1 MSAIE
6 DKLKKL
12 PPKQQTLLLLVIP
25 LIILGLFAYLVYLP
39 SEKTISRLEA
49 DIQKNESGISKSQ
62 LMESKLGELKAEN
75 VNLQQELKLATD
87 KLPSPS
93 EGAGMPDAIKKA
105 AKDSGLA
112 VKSVQASASVTGPD
126 GLYIETPI
134 NVQVEGGYHELG
146 KFMEKLDN
154 MTRMLAV
161 SELDISSG
169 KVSGIRMDLPIKFT
183 VLAYTSG
190 GGK

>member
-12 PPKQQTLLLLVIP
+12 TPKQQTLLLLIIP
-25 LIILGLFAYLVYLP
+25 VVMVSLFVYLVYMP
-39 SEKTISRLEA
+39 ESKIISELKAE
-49 DIQKNESGISKSQ
+49 IQKNQSGISKSQ
-62 LMESKLGELKAEN
+62 LMESKLPELKAEN
-75 VNLQQELKLATD
+75 VTLQQELKLATD
-87 KLPSPS
+87 KLPSPT
-93 EGAGMPDAIKKA
+93 EGAGAPDSIKKT
-105 AKDSGLA
+105 AKDSGLT
-112 VKSVQASASVTGPD
+112 VKSVQAGASVTGPD
-126 GLYIETPI
+126 GLYIVTPV
-134 NVQVEGGYHELG
+134 NVQVEGGYHDLG